1 MKDDK
6 MILYNID
13 GSETVLV
20 NPFGAMKALYDELR
34 KDPNAEPELSDESRA
49 AILAEIEAEDKQKP
63 MEAAYLGSSPNR
75 HERRRAAALAR
86 KRMRE
91 ERWTSGDVKNTR

>member
-1 MKDDK
+1 MRDDK
-6 MILYNID
+6 MILYNED

-20 NPFGAMKALYDELR
+20 NPFGPMKALYDELR
-34 KDPNAEPELSDESRA
+34 KDPNAVPELSEESRA
-49 AILAEIEAEDKQKP
+49 AILAEIEKEETEDRKP
-63 MEAAYLGSSPNR
+63 MEAAYLGSKPNR

-91 ERWTSGDVKNTR
+91 EKRAK